1 MYNSSFKSQIEK
13 AQKFTKKV
21 VKAAKYHGFTVNAI
35 QVTTPFLSTAV
46 SLSKSYYMPVAN
58 ESKATIQLSLIS
70 DYKLWRPLLCS
81 I

>member
-1 MYNSSFKSQIEK
+1 MYNSGFKSQIEK
-13 AQKFTKKV
+13 AQQFTKKV

-46 SLSKSYYMPVAN
+46 SFSKSYYMPN